1 MLLQYA
7 KLSGKNFYKMNL
19 VFSKYHGTGN
29 DFILIDNRS
38 QKIILSK
45 EQISLLCHR
54 QFGIGADGLIMI
66 SDLPGFDFRMNYY
79 NSDGGEGTMCG
90 NGGRCITAYAG
101 TRGVFNRKAK
111 FSAIDGMHQA
121 EILSVDG
128 NQFHVSLRMS
138 DLDKIIKFEDGYFLN
153 TGSPHFVS
161 FVNNIEEV
169 NVYEEGKRL
178 RWDQR
183 FQPGGTNVNF
193 VELKENHII
202 VRSFERGVENITL
215 SCGTGVTASAL
226 VASTIVGKD
235 KSAFEIHTYGG
246 NLKVRFE
253 RIGDEFK
260 NIWLEGPAIKVY
272 EGHVEI

>member
-1 MLLQYA
+1 MV
-7 KLSGKNFYKMNL
+7 L

-38 QKIILSK
+38 QKIRLNK
-45 EQISLLCHR
+45 EQISRLCHR

-66 SDLPGFDFRMNYY
+66 SDLAGFDFQMNYY

-101 TRGVFNRKAK
+101 TRGVFNRMAK
-111 FSAIDGMHQA
+111 FSAIDGEHHS
-121 EILSVDG
+121 EILSVVG
-128 NQFHVSLRMS
+128 NQFHVSLKMS
-138 DLDKIIKFEDGYFLN
+138 DVENINDYVDGYFLN
-153 TGSPHFVS
+153 TGSPHFVK
-161 FVNNIEEV
+161 FVDDVERV

-178 RWDQR
+178 RWDGR
-183 FQPGGTNVNF
+183 FQPDGTNVNF
-193 VELKENHII
+193 VEVKENYLI

-226 VASTIVGKD
+226 VASQVFDKGKNSYD
-235 KSAFEIHTYGG
+235 IHTYGG

-253 RIGDEFK
+253 RIGNGFR
-260 NIWLEGPAIKVY
+260 NIWLEGPAIKVF
-272 EGHVEI
+272 EGKIEI